1 MNGASLGTIAAA
13 AALLLLVAVLA
24 LWRVSVR
31 MRDVSIIDIGYAPL
45 VASSAVLGFAIGH
58 RGLLQWLLLGAY
70 LAWAACLG
78 RHLFRRNIGHG
89 EDPRYAKLRGWVA
102 DERAFVWFSLRRVFL
117 HQGVVFWVLGL
128 PAMLVMAA
136 LADTT
141 IGPLA
146 LAGLGVWATGLALET
161 IADRQLAR
169 FRADPARRGQV
180 LDSGLWRFSRHPNYF
195 GEACVHAGFALM
207 ACTVPWGLAAF
218 AAPLLLT
225 HYLVNV
231 TGVRTLEK
239 KLLREKPGYAEY
251 VARTSAFVP
260 MPPRG

>member
-1 MNGASLGTIAAA
+1 MSGAGLGTIAAA
-13 AALLLLVAVLA
+13 AALLLLTAVLA
-24 LWRVSVR
+24 LWRLSVR
-31 MRDVSIIDIGYAPL
+31 IRDVSIIDIGYAPL

-58 RGLLQWLLLGAY
+58 RGPLQWLVLGVY

-89 EDPRYAKLRGWVA
+89 EDPRYTKLRGWVA
-102 DERAFVWFSLRRVFL
+102 DERAFVWFSLRVVFL

-136 LADTT
+136 PADTP
-141 IGPLA
+141 IGA
-146 LAGLGVWATGLALET
+146 LTRLGFVVWAAGLVVET
-161 IADRQLAR
+161 VADRQLAR

-180 LDSGLWRFSRHPNYF
+180 LDTGLWHYSRHPNYF
-195 GEACVHAGFALM
+195 GEACVHAGCALM
-207 ACTVPWGLAAF
+207 ACSVPWGIAAF

-225 HYLVNV
+225 HYLLNV

-239 KLLREKPGYAEY
+239 KLLREKPGYADY
-251 VARTSAFVP
+251 AARTSAFVP
-260 MPPRG
+260 LPPRR